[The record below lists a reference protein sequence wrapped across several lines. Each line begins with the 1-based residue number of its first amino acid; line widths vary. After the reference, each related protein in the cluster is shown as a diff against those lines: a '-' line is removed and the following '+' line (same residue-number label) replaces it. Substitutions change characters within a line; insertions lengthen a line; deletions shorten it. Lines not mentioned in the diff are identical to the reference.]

1 MKKFKDVFPSV
12 DLPMGEAAQPGASKI
27 APGYEISKAEFV
39 DIQTDLDPEIQKR
52 LAENKGKKKSRGRPS
67 GILGNKSVV
76 RTLKFANLDIA
87 VRLEHLGGDDES
99 MIAGGVIYINL
110 DHPLY
115 RTYQK
120 NDDQL
125 TQHIARIL
133 TKELTLKTGVKDAE
147 QAFALQAG
155 LLADAL
161 KDKGV

>member
-1 MKKFKDVFPSV
+1 
-12 DLPMGEAAQPGASKI
+12 
-27 APGYEISKAEFV
+27 
-39 DIQTDLDPEIQKR
+39 
-52 LAENKGKKKSRGRPS
+52 
-67 GILGNKSVV
+67 
-76 RTLKFANLDIA
+76 
-87 VRLEHLGGDDES
+87 
-99 MIAGGVIYINL
+99 MIAKGVIYINL

-161 KDKGV
+161 KDKGA